1 MMKIL
6 FDTSVLIAAMVEVH
20 PSHDPAFDWLRKAKA
35 EEIEGF
41 VCSHTLAETYAVLT
55 KLPISPKIS
64 PNMAQRL
71 IRDNLLSCTR
81 VITLTSKDYTLVI
94 DRLAGFGESG
104 GVIYDALIVQAAKKA
119 KADLLLTLNIKDFKR
134 VWPERPNIIKS
145 P

>member
-1 MMKIL
+1 MKVL
-6 FDTSVLIAAMVEVH
+6 FDTSVLIAAMVEAH
-20 PSHDPAFDWLRKAKA
+20 TSHDSAFDWLRKAKA
-35 EEIEGF
+35 KEIEGF
-41 VCSHTLAETYAVLT
+41 ICSHTLAESYAVLT

-81 VITLTSKDYTLVI
+81 VIALTSKDYNSVI
-94 DRLAGFGESG
+94 DSLTGLGVSG

-134 VWPERPNIIKS
+134 VCPEHSMSIKAPS
-145 P
+145 